1 MATIANFNIDQGS
14 TFSTTI
20 DVSNNSSGVFEL
32 NTYTARGKI
41 RKSSSASR
49 YVSFTCAINE
59 NSPAQDTITISLTSA
74 QTKSMSAGR
83 YLYDVEIFTS
93 AGEVTRVLEGQIE
106 ILASITQSNPLS
118 QGIEFKFTEENFVPH
133 VMYDPINGDPYLAST
148 YAEHTD
154 YMNQGYIH
162 VYPFGA
168 DGSGNEDGS
177 LTFSTSVAAASQSP
191 LDTVDPTIFEQ
202 ASDTT
207 NNSPSDSG
215 GESGSYY

>member
-106 ILASITQSNPLS
+106 ILASVTQSNPLS
-118 QGIEFKFTEENFVPH
+118 QGIEFTYTAENFVTH
-133 VMYDPINGDPYLAST
+133 KMYHPTTGAEVIAST
-148 YAEHTD
+148 YTEHTT
-154 YMNQGYIH
+154 YMNQGYVH
-162 VYPFGA
+162 VYPIGA
-168 DGSGNEDGS
+168 DDSNFSSSIASG
-177 LTFSTSVAAASQSP
+177 SQSAG
-191 LDTVDPTIFEQ
+191 DTVSSSESEQ

-207 NNSPSDSG
+207 SNSATDSG
-215 GESGSYY
+215 GESSSYY